1 MSCFV
6 YQVVT
11 SEGYLYYKKDEAFCF
26 VLKIAASRGLLF
38 LFQPIDSYSIVRINT
53 QKAQHFFSSYDT
65 IWQHAPVILRLVNHK
80 FRAKLN
86 LMVNQYGAT
95 LYKQKLPKGYVVI
108 DTNDEIKR

>member
-1 MSCFV
+1 MFIKLSPW
-6 YQVVT
+6 
-11 SEGYLYYKKDEAFCF
+11 EGYLYYKKGEASCF
-26 VLKIAASRGLLF
+26 VLKIAASQGLLF
-38 LFQPIDSYSIVRINT
+38 FISTYRFLLHREKTHKKLNI
-53 QKAQHFFSSYDT
+53 FFGYDT